1 MTILTNLQA
10 EHLWRE
16 IKKQGNLSFFVSKLR
31 FTFFGISDI
40 IVTMNELEKYYNKF
54 NEDKRLLSRHG
65 QVEFFVAMHYINEM
79 IAGRTGLDIIDIGAG
94 TGRYSV
100 ELSNAGHRAVAVE
113 LVNKNVSQIKMK
125 SDKVVAKQGDAL
137 NLKKFK
143 AESFDIALLFGP
155 TYHLFSHEDKLKA
168 ILEAKRVLRKGGK
181 LLIMYLT
188 NEYAMITYAFKEGNL
203 QKCLQ
208 AGKIDE
214 NFNTVTSV
222 EDLYSYV
229 RLEEINKLQEDAEMK
244 RVKIVGVDGATD
256 YIRPVINKMTEE
268 DFEYYK
274 KYQLSISARPE
285 LLGASSHIMDILEK
299 D

>member
-1 MTILTNLQA
+1 
-10 EHLWRE
+10 
-16 IKKQGNLSFFVSKLR
+16 
-31 FTFFGISDI
+31 
-40 IVTMNELEKYYNKF
+40 MNELEKYYNKF

-79 IAGRTGLDIIDIGAG
+79 IAGRSGLDIIDIGAG

-100 ELSNAGHRAVAVE
+100 ELANAGHRAVAVE

-125 SDKVVAKQGDAL
+125 SDKVIAKQGDAL

-155 TYHLFSHEDKLKA
+155 TYHLFSHEDKLQA
-168 ILEAKRVLRKGGK
+168 ILEAKRVLKKGGK

-203 QKCLQ
+203 QKCLKE
-208 AGKIDE
+208 GKIDE
-214 NFNTVTSV
+214 NFNTVTGV

-274 KYQLSISARPE
+274 KYQLSISSRPE